1 MLHQTNCTRTKETH
15 QDRFNLKKTGFG
27 VLTDI
32 TRLHKSESPTLM
44 V

>member
-1 MLHQTNCTRTKETH
+1 MLLQTNFTRTKETH

-32 TRLHKSESPTLM
+32 KSESPTPM